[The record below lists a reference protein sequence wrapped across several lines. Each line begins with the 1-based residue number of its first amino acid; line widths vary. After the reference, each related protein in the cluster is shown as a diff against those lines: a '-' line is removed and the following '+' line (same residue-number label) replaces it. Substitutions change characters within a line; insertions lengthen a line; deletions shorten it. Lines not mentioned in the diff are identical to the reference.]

1 MSNIGVLWKDPVETT
16 KMPGG
21 IRHRNL
27 KSPEYNSREAPKHGE
42 DVGFARSI
50 MKFDV
55 YAKVDD
61 DLQVKTETGA
71 VVTIAFWI
79 LMALLA
85 CGEVAAYLRKAP
97 PTERLVVDSTMGQK
111 LRINAD
117 IVSGNPR
124 ARGVG

>member
-1 MSNIGVLWKDPVETT
+1 MSSIWVPRKDPVEMN
-16 KMPGG
+16 MPGG

-27 KSPEYNSREAPKHGE
+27 RSSEYNSREAPKHGE
-42 DVGFARSI
+42 ETRFARSI
-50 MKFDV
+50 MKFDA

-79 LMALLA
+79 LMALLV
-85 CGEVAAYLRKAP
+85 CGEVAAYLREVP

-117 IVSGNPR
+117 IVSGNPHAPR
-124 ARGVG
+124 VG